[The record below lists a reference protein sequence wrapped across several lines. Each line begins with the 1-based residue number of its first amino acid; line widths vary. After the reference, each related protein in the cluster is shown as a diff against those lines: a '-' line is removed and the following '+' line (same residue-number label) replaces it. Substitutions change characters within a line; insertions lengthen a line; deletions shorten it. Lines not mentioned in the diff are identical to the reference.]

1 MKQDGGVSEW
11 TNIQEHTSASN
22 SMCGQKRV
30 LMTGRDGSRLDFVH

>member
-1 MKQDGGVSEW
+1 MKQDGVVFES

-22 SMCGQKRV
+22 SGCGQKRV